1 MSKRKLPFG
10 YEICGGVIIKERA
23 EAETVTDI
31 YSSYISGASF
41 GEITDK
47 LLKGNVVYDKD
58 RAWNKNIVARILE
71 DKRYVGDDVYPQ
83 IISGEEYTRVL
94 ELREQKMYRADETA
108 VQKYLR
114 RLCGRKITEYVE
126 SETLRLLNLLMR
138 NPEIIIDTKGGE
150 IEARSALQADLEQM
164 ILFQPVDEA
173 AAKQLIHKIAEEQ
186 YDSLS
191 NAAYETERLRSWASA
206 NPVMGNLS
214 VDALKSTVSKI
225 RMSKQNVSLQLKNGQ
240 VISEENFV

>member
-1 MSKRKLPFG
+1 MILHGSFDILPVEDKLP
-10 YEICGGVIIKERA
+10 C
-23 EAETVTDI
+23 
-31 YSSYISGASF
+31 
-41 GEITDK
+41 
-47 LLKGNVVYDKD
+47 
-58 RAWNKNIVARILE
+58 
-71 DKRYVGDDVYPQ
+71 
-83 IISGEEYTRVL
+83 
-94 ELREQKMYRADETA
+94 

-114 RLCGRKITEYVE
+114 RLCGRKATEYIE
-126 SETLRLLNLLMR
+126 SETLHLLNLLIR
-138 NPEIIIDTKGGE
+138 NLEVVIKPQSSD
-150 IEARSALQADLEQM
+150 IEVRSVLQEDLEQM

>member
-10 YEICGGVIIKERA
+10 YEIRGGVIIKERT
-23 EAETVTDI
+23 EAEIVTDI
-31 YSSYISGASF
+31 YSLYISGASF

-47 LLKGNVVYDKD
+47 LLKENVVYDKD

-83 IISGEEYTRVL
+83 IISGEEYAHVL

-114 RLCGRKITEYVE
+114 RLCGRKATEYIE
-126 SETLRLLNLLMR
+126 SETLRLLNLLIR
-138 NPEIIIDTKGGE
+138 NPEIIIDSKGSE
-150 IEARSALQADLEQM
+150 IEARSVLQEDLEQM
-164 ILFQPVDEA
+164 ILSQPVDEA

-191 NAAYETERLRSWASA
+191 NAAYETERLQRWASA

-225 RMSKQNVSLQLKNGQ
+225 RMSGQHVSLQLKNGQ

>member
-10 YEICGGVIIKERA
+10 YEIRSGVIIKERT

-31 YSSYISGASF
+31 YSLYISGASF

-47 LLKGNVVYDKD
+47 LLKGNVVYDKG

-83 IISGEEYTRVL
+83 IISGEEYARVL

-114 RLCGRKITEYVE
+114 RLCGRKATEYIE
-126 SETLRLLNLLMR
+126 SETLHLLNLLIR
-138 NPEIIIDTKGGE
+138 NPEVVINPQSNE
-150 IEARSALQADLEQM
+150 IEVRSVLQEDLEQM
-164 ILFQPVDEA
+164 ILLQPVDEA

-191 NAAYETERLRSWASA
+191 NVAYETERLRRWASA

-214 VDALKSTVSKI
+214 ADALKLTVSKI
-225 RMSKQNVSLQLKNGQ
+225 RTSGQHVSLQLKNGQ
-240 VISEENFV
+240 IISEENFV

>member
-10 YEICGGVIIKERA
+10 YKIRSGVIIKERT

-31 YSSYISGASF
+31 YSLYISGASF

-47 LLKGNVVYDKD
+47 LLKGNVVYDKG

-83 IISGEEYTRVL
+83 IISGEEYARVL

-114 RLCGRKITEYVE
+114 RLCGRKATEYIE
-126 SETLRLLNLLMR
+126 SETLHLLNLLIR
-138 NPEIIIDTKGGE
+138 NPEVVINPQSNE
-150 IEARSALQADLEQM
+150 IEVRSVLQEDLEQM
-164 ILFQPVDEA
+164 ILLQPVDEA

-191 NAAYETERLRSWASA
+191 NVAYETERLRRWASA

-214 VDALKSTVSKI
+214 VDALKLTVSKI
-225 RMSKQNVSLQLKNGQ
+225 RTSGQHVSLQLKNGQ
-240 VISEENFV
+240 IISEENFV